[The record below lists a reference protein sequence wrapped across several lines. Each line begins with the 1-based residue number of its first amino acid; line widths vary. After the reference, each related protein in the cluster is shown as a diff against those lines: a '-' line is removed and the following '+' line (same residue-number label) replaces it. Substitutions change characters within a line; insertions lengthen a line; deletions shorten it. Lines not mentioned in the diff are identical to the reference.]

1 MAQKFIPI
9 RTCVVCKKRFEQ
21 QILRRY
27 RLINS
32 SLFFG
37 NGNGRSFYLCEECL
51 KKDEKIL
58 KKSLGRVAGSF
69 IATLQN
75 GQNLKEILL
84 NGDCSNFRDSK

>member
-1 MAQKFIPI
+1 M
-9 RTCVVCKKRFEQ
+9 VCKKRFEQ

-37 NGNGRSFYLCEECL
+37 NGNGRSFSLCEDCL

-58 KKSLGRVAGSF
+58 SNSLGRVAGNF

-75 GQNLKEILL
+75 EQNLKEILL